1 VEFPFFDRRGRQPRD
16 FSSAVP
22 VFDAGLMI
30 GGVRGS
36 ATERIARLRGI
47 GSQRYGGEGV
57 PAGKVSRICPGQP
70 STGCRI

>member
-1 VEFPFFDRRGRQPRD
+1 
-16 FSSAVP
+16 